1 MRRTREPNVSHP
13 VRIVSWK
20 YRLEGALDRS
30 KEGLKLPPRFSN
42 TVSGSS
48 GEPEDRRFVKH
59 VLTLAMAATATLALA
74 SSSNTTGRVAKLQ
87 LEDGR
92 ATLVIVNDQRIQ
104 VTARTEDAEELRLGI
119 LARLEMQRVGDGWQA
134 VDVDVDAD
142 FDGVIED
149 DEALPD
155 DEEEG
160 DGLGD

>member
-1 MRRTREPNVSHP
+1 
-13 VRIVSWK
+13 
-20 YRLEGALDRS
+20 
-30 KEGLKLPPRFSN
+30 
-42 TVSGSS
+42 
-48 GEPEDRRFVKH
+48 VKH